1 MFKRTLS
8 EEVNDFLAHKEFIEM
23 SKLRKM
29 RNELLIKSDWT
40 QLPDSKVCSP
50 VANRL
55 SKEWLKYRQDL
66 RDFPDLIY
74 KQESAT
80 GLTTGQLVENLDWPK
95 EPRIKK

>member
-29 RNELLIKSDWT
+29 RNELLMKSDWT

-50 VANRL
+50 
-55 SKEWLKYRQDL
+55 KEWLIYRQDL

-74 KQESAT
+74 KQELET
-80 GLTTGQLVENLDWPK
+80 GIRVENLDWPK